1 MVEDAFRA
9 APSRLAVRGMPDDR
23 ERARTTA
30 SRGGAEE
37 RAGGGRARARDAD
50 PGPAPAQSVLHEAAL
65 SYLARGSATA
75 ATLTRVLDRKV
86 TAWARRAERAQ
97 RDPDLLAADLVICRE
112 AIAAIV
118 TRFREVG
125 LIDDAAYAASRARS
139 LSRAGRSRRAISA
152 HLAAKGVDAETVRE
166 ALPADASVELAAAL
180 AFARKRRIGPYAREA
195 ADGDRAARQKAL
207 AAMARAGFGWST
219 CERALG
225 MDLEEADERL
235 AADRLGTSWG
245 R

>member
-1 MVEDAFRA
+1 MTTSFPAGAKERA
-9 APSRLAVRGMPDDR
+9 ARGRSRD
-23 ERARTTA
+23 
-30 SRGGAEE
+30 
-37 RAGGGRARARDAD
+37 RDAD
-50 PGPAPAQSVLHEAAL
+50 PGPAPARAALHEAAL

-86 TAWARRAERAQ
+86 ATWARRAARAQ
-97 RDPDLLAADLVICRE
+97 RDPELVAADVMTCRE
-112 AIAAIV
+112 SIAAIV
-118 TRFREVG
+118 ARFREVG

-152 HLAAKGVDAETVRE
+152 HLAAKGVAAETVRE
-166 ALPADASVELAAAL
+166 ALPADANVELAAAL

-195 ADGDRAARQKAL
+195 ADDDRAARQKAL
-207 AAMARAGFGWST
+207 AAMARAGFAWST

-235 AADRLGTSWG
+235 AADPLGTTWS